1 MSVKAKITDDMKA
14 AMKARETQRLSAI
27 RLLLAA
33 IQQREVD
40 ERKELSDAEVAS
52 VIEKMIKQRRD
63 SIAQFQAAGR
73 QDLAEKETFE
83 LNLLS
88 GYLPKQLTDAEIGSE
103 IAAALTMNEKKVTLI
118 FPGHDVSERLFPR
131 DLARYVSGIYK
142 QKGVELVPGEKVV
155 ASEARGDQRA
165 LKTASGK
172 TIVVD
177 AVVAGIGIEPNTELA
192 KAISLTTEN
201 GVIVN
206 ELLRTK
212 EADIYAAGDV
222 AVFYNPALGKRMR
235 VEHEDNANAMGRL
248 AGRNMAGKS
257 EP

>member
-103 IAAALTMNEKKVTLI
+103 IAAAIVQTGAKGAADMGKVM
-118 FPGHDVSERLFPR
+118 G
-131 DLARYVSGIYK
+131 
-142 QKGVELVPGEKVV
+142 
-155 ASEARGDQRA
+155 
-165 LKTASGK
+165 
-172 TIVVD
+172 
-177 AVVAGIGIEPNTELA
+177 
-192 KAISLTTEN
+192 
-201 GVIVN
+201 
-206 ELLRTK
+206 LLRGK
-212 EADIYAAGDV
+212 LSGRAD
-222 AVFYNPALGKRMR
+222 
-235 VEHEDNANAMGRL
+235 MGRVSAL
-248 AGRNMAGKS
+248 VKAKLSG
-257 EP
+257 